1 MSNNNNEFLN
11 IMEKLLSDY
20 ASTCN
25 VDFFDGQVIISENMQ
40 ESYSDLRKDLVEE
53 GKINISNLDKYH
65 GLTVQPNSADG
76 LFTILLNKKY
86 ILDSIAKNNV
96 DWIGTLIHEAVH
108 VNDFKLYFN
117 IVDPNSYDELY
128 DYNLHRMFLYWTEFH
143 ARAIGHYFLRKYA
156 LENFKSA
163 IHLNNLLNTELP
175 FQINYMVTQ
184 LNTTA
189 DPDSQM
195 YTVVHFLGRLA
206 VWKYL
211 YPNTFNTE
219 FISEMLNSNPWME
232 ELFYLLIKYE
242 SLEEIYPHFNE
253 IELILDKYFS

>member
-1 MSNNNNEFLN
+1 MSNNNHEFID

-25 VDFFDGQVIISENMQ
+25 VDFFDGQIIVSENMQ
-40 ESYSDLRKDLVEE
+40 ESYLDLRKDLVEE

-65 GLTVQPNSADG
+65 GLTVQPSSADG

-86 ILDSIAKNNV
+86 ILESIAKNNV

-117 IVDPNSYDELY
+117 LVEPNSYDELY

-156 LENFKSA
+156 LEDFKSTV
-163 IHLNNLLNTELP
+163 HLDNLLNTELP

-184 LNTTA
+184 MNTTE

-206 VWKYL
+206 VWQYL
-211 YPNTFNTE
+211 YPNTFNAT

-232 ELFYLLIKYE
+232 ELDYLLINYKT
-242 SLEEIYPHFNE
+242 LEEIYPHFNE
-253 IELILDKYFS
+253 IEAILDSYFS